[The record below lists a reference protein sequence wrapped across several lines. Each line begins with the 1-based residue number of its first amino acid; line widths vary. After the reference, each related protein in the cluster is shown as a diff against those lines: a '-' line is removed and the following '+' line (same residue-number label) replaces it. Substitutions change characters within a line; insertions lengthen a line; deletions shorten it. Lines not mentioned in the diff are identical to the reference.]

1 MLLGD
6 LLARFRDP
14 LVAEQALAGLDDLTL
29 VANLMV
35 RADAAELSLGDYAA
49 ECVEDYANTA
59 SDEEWTTLIGLL
71 ARTDDPGQVLL
82 KRALA
87 ASCSHGG
94 DTCTCGSAHP

>member
-6 LLARFRDP
+6 LLSRFQDP
-14 LVAEQALAGLDDLTL
+14 IVAEQALAGLDDLTL
-29 VANLMV
+29 VAAVMV

-59 SDEEWTTLIGLL
+59 SDEEWTTLIGQL
-71 ARTDDPGQVLL
+71 ARADDPGRVLL

-87 ASCSHGG
+87 ASSSHGG
-94 DTCTCGSAHP
+94 DACTCGGAHP